1 MYFSERRKQGL
12 GSLRPGYFLGGTIGN
27 FLLGNAMNW
36 GINKGIDYATKTPQQ
51 REDEKLAKDF
61 RRLGI
66 QPYIPED
73 TSGDQ
78 KKDDKKSSTFKGRI
92 GSGILS
98 LLATALLGPL
108 AGPLVLRA
116 GKGLMN
122 RRNQM
127 SLTDDSIITPGPIKT
142 GGGDP
147 NQIQRQ
153 EPTTSQGQAID
164 PSDLVSITDDS
175 GQDTGFSE
183 YSSPEVAA
191 SYEGSFRKGGRVSY
205 SKGGIASLWQR

>member
-1 MYFSERRKQGL
+1 MYNYSARRKQGL
-12 GSLRPGYFLGGTIGN
+12 GSLRPGYFLGGTIGK
-27 FLLGNAMNW
+27 FLLGNALNW

-51 REDEKLAKDF
+51 REDEKLAETF

-66 QPYIPED
+66 QPYISED

-122 RRNQM
+122 LLATALFGPLVGPLM
-127 SLTDDSIITPGPIKT
+127 LT
-142 GGGDP
+142 
-147 NQIQRQ
+147 
-153 EPTTSQGQAID
+153 A
-164 PSDLVSITDDS
+164 
-175 GQDTGFSE
+175 
-183 YSSPEVAA
+183 
-191 SYEGSFRKGGRVSY
+191 GR
-205 SKGGIASLWQR
+205 